1 MKKWLPYV
9 LAAVGVGVAIVAF
22 GPDTAKAPKK
32 EKAERA
38 EKVRKTVEVRD
49 FGADGVRLGD
59 DPSTEGRTPAEVVAE
74 AKTREIPPP
83 GTLRPLNESEIAH
96 QARLARPYNKRQAHV
111 SSFWMRATQ
120 IVGAKDPA
128 LAEECAAIS
137 RYLREQGNLNEEL
150 DPAAAV
156 QKELALVQKL
166 RAVDPG
172 NAELVGI
179 LDYIDATGNAL
190 LSGQDPL
197 AVEKPVGASR
207 AKR

>member
-9 LAAVGVGVAIVAF
+9 LAAVLGIGVAFVAF
-22 GPDTAKAPKK
+22 GPDKTKAPKK
-32 EKAERA
+32 EKVEKAET
-38 EKVRKTVEVRD
+38 VRKTLEVRD
-49 FGADGVRLGD
+49 FGEGGVRVGD
-59 DPSTEGRTPAEVVAE
+59 DPSADTRTPAEVVAE

-83 GTLRPLNESEIAH
+83 GTLRPMNESEIAQ

-128 LAEECAAIS
+128 LAEECAAMS

-150 DPAAAV
+150 DANAAV
-156 QKELALVQKL
+156 QKELELVKQL
-166 RAVDPG
+166 RAVDPN
-172 NAELVGI
+172 NAELDSI
-179 LDYIDATGNAL
+179 LDYIDATGNAV

-197 AVEKPVGASR
+197 AVEKPVGQSR
-207 AKR
+207 KR